1 MVCLPVEAPGLTES
15 WNDVTPSWNDVT
27 PVQQAER
34 RPEVRRDRAA
44 GKPEQI
50 CKLVARQSVVRTVV
64 HIVDNSKTVL
74 GIGEIAARIE

>member
-15 WNDVTPSWNDVT
+15 WNDVTP
-27 PVQQAER
+27 VQQAEQ
-34 RPEVRRDRAA
+34 RPEAPRDRAE

-64 HIVDNSKTVL
+64 HIVDNSKTGV